1 MTETKRFL
9 CSYLPHVQGGQTTQD
24 SIRKVALGH
33 SSKKVAPIIET
44 LRQAQG
50 KEETRKLKAKLPA
63 AMPSTTS
70 RVRGDSNCITHHTG
84 MICVDFDDVANP
96 PAMRDDLSKSPHT
109 LLSSLSVSANGVFAI
124 ALVNPIPN
132 TKAQHVMAFEAVI
145 RAFREY
151 TDIPAKTDEA
161 CKNVERLRFISSDPD
176 FYYNEDA
183 KPLVVDYDQMNKTTQ
198 RRIPTNGHADTA
210 DQDLKEALGFIDPD
224 AEYKT
229 WIDTGMALKSHD
241 ENTGWQMWVDWSAQG
256 AKFKP
261 GECEKKWATFPDNG
275 EIGIGTVFHHA
286 KNAGYTNGKAT
297 NGKATNGKATNGKA
311 TNGGHVFEVKN
322 AATLAK
328 VLELEKIAVRYNL
341 RGQCIEFSVQSSK
354 FYSAN
359 DRMLAH
365 FRQEFADTY
374 KVQAK
379 SGVEPLYWG
388 RDLFQDHI
396 NAIIFK
402 HEVDPFIKWL
412 DTLPQWDGTE
422 RLNYLLRDLFECE
435 HNKLTA
441 WASRYPFIGA
451 IQRGK
456 EPGCKLDE
464 FPVLIGEQGIGK
476 SAYLHQILPKE
487 HRDQWFSDSLN
498 IRLQD
503 KGLVESTLG
512 RVICE
517 ISEMAGNRVSDIE
530 QLKAYLTRQ
539 DDGSIRL
546 AYRHNPEP
554 MPRRF
559 VFVGT
564 SNNAEC
570 LPNDFTGLRRFVP
583 VNLNASANVE
593 AFIDKQRDQLWAE
606 ALHRYNAGTRANLPR
621 ELIPQQREVAEQAR
635 SKDELFEDTL
645 GTAIRQAEKDAA
657 SQNLRGFS
665 MTALQALISD
675 DWNQFGMNSKKV
687 AAYMRKIGLQDGRT
701 KSGRYWYYP

>member
-1 MTETKRFL
+1 M
-9 CSYLPHVQGGQTTQD
+9 
-24 SIRKVALGH
+24 
-33 SSKKVAPIIET
+33 
-44 LRQAQG
+44 
-50 KEETRKLKAKLPA
+50 
-63 AMPSTTS
+63 
-70 RVRGDSNCITHHTG
+70 
-84 MICVDFDDVANP
+84 
-96 PAMRDDLSKSPHT
+96 
-109 LLSSLSVSANGVFAI
+109 
-124 ALVNPIPN
+124 
-132 TKAQHVMAFEAVI
+132 
-145 RAFREY
+145 
-151 TDIPAKTDEA
+151 
-161 CKNVERLRFISSDPD
+161 
-176 FYYNEDA
+176 
-183 KPLVVDYDQMNKTTQ
+183 
-198 RRIPTNGHADTA
+198 
-210 DQDLKEALGFIDPD
+210 
-224 AEYKT
+224 
-229 WIDTGMALKSHD
+229 
-241 ENTGWQMWVDWSAQG
+241 
-256 AKFKP
+256 
-261 GECEKKWATFPDNG
+261 
-275 EIGIGTVFHHA
+275 
-286 KNAGYTNGKAT
+286 
-297 NGKATNGKATNGKA
+297 
-311 TNGGHVFEVKN
+311 
-322 AATLAK
+322 
-328 VLELEKIAVRYNL
+328 
-341 RGQCIEFSVQSSK
+341 
-354 FYSAN
+354 
-359 DRMLAH
+359 
-365 FRQEFADTY
+365 
-374 KVQAK
+374 
-379 SGVEPLYWG
+379 
-388 RDLFQDHI
+388 
-396 NAIIFK
+396 
-402 HEVDPFIKWL
+402 
-412 DTLPQWDGTE
+412 
-422 RLNYLLRDLFECE
+422 
-435 HNKLTA
+435 
-441 WASRYPFIGA
+441 
-451 IQRGK
+451 
-456 EPGCKLDE
+456 
-464 FPVLIGEQGIGK
+464 LIGEQGIGK